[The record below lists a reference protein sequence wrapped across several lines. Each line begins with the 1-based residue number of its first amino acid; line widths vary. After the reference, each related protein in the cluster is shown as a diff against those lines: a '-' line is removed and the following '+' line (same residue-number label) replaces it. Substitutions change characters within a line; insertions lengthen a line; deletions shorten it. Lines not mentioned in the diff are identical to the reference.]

1 MLVRLCSKSI
11 KLGFSSM
18 WTKNFQMYK
27 LGLEKAEEPEIK
39 QPTFIG
45 SYRKQGNYRKTSTSA
60 LLAMLEP
67 LKLWITANC
76 GKFWKRWE
84 YQTTL
89 PASYVQVKKL
99 QLEPHVEKLAG
110 SKLEKEYIKAV
121 YCHSVYLMYMQIT
134 SFKMLHSVCQQ
145 IWKTQQQPQD
155 WKRSIFIP
163 IPKKGS
169 TKECSNHW
177 TIGVI
182 SHASKVT
189 LKSFNLGFSIMWT
202 ENFQMF
208 KLGLEKTEEPEIK
221 LPTFHRS

>member
-1 MLVRLCSKSI
+1 MLHSICDQIWNTQQWPQDWKKSVFIPIQKKGNVKECSNYHTVVLILHASRLCSKSF

-18 WTKNFQMYK
+18 WAENFQMYK

-134 SFKMLHSVCQQ
+134 SFKMLGWMNH
-145 IWKTQQQPQD
+145 KPE
-155 WKRSIFIP
+155 SILPGEVSTTLDRQMIP
-163 IPKKGS
+163 
-169 TKECSNHW
+169 
-177 TIGVI
+177 
-182 SHASKVT
+182 
-189 LKSFNLGFSIMWT
+189 L
-202 ENFQMF
+202 
-208 KLGLEKTEEPEIK
+208 
-221 LPTFHRS
+221 